1 MDTTTR
7 STSTTT
13 ADPNGATSS
22 PATATNMTVTHALVP
37 EAAPR
42 FDTSSANA
50 TYANLTI
57 DSFSPLIVYDP
68 PMSIGTGAWHTPITD
83 SRLSEIGTLSQRD
96 WHLGTY
102 MRSEMPNATIWFW
115 FEGSELYLYGDRGPS
130 YGAFSVQVDSDTT
143 KELRSAYTPAQSMG
157 GSSLLDAVRGLSE
170 GRHKVGVT
178 IEGPRTGPVEGS
190 GFLLDY
196 VVVRQRVGTGQPK
209 ISDVRGA
216 DLEKL
221 SSWKAWTKDEVTEQQ
236 GQNVTQTKTI
246 VSSSAKGESLTYSF
260 SNATAVHVYGT
271 RNATHGAYS
280 VSLTSSSPSVVGSTT
295 FYDGSFPCDFPNR
308 TNNLTS
314 CEWRGSVLKHA
325 AANLDPAANYT
336 LKLEN
341 TDVSGGGRIFDVDLI
356 RTFGGNGVVLEPG
369 SLAPGGSGLDRLQD
383 QNHTHQRPKASSR
396 EKSMKFAFAPILGLL
411 LCISTATAFVDYDEV
426 DGRSFVDDLSVRG
439 EAVAIPFQPSLR
451 AFLEEAV
458 TAHRRAIESTNELEA
473 RDSVSLMVAVRYGAT
488 AAVVPP
494 LTDEGQFKRIAPL
507 TDVVKYFTGR
517 LKLGKGPFKLLHG
530 FNEVDLSKKLN
541 QVVGPE
547 VDRTTFCIYPGK
559 DWRKF
564 CYT

>member
-1 MDTTTR
+1 MADTTTR

-22 PATATNMTVTHALVP
+22 PATTTNTTDTPALVP

-42 FDTSSANA
+42 FDSSSANA

-57 DSFSPLIVYDP
+57 DSFSPIIDYDP
-68 PMSIGTGAWHTPITD
+68 PMSVDTGAWHTPITD
-83 SRLSEIGTLSQRD
+83 SILSEIGPLSQRD

-102 MRSEMPNATIWFW
+102 MRSEMPNATILFF

-130 YGAFSVQVDSDTT
+130 YGAFSVQVDSGTR
-143 KELRSAYTPAQSMG
+143 ELRSAYTPAQPIG

-170 GRHKVGVT
+170 GQHKAVVT
-178 IEGPRTGPVEGS
+178 IEGTRTGLVEGS

-196 VVVRQRVGTGQPK
+196 VVVRQKVGTGQPK

-221 SSWKAWTKDEVTEQQ
+221 GSWKTWTKDEVTVQL

-260 SNATAVHVYGT
+260 SNATAVQVYGT
-271 RNATHGAYS
+271 RNATNGAYS
-280 VSLTSSSPSVVGSTT
+280 VSLTSSSPSVVGNTT
-295 FYDGSFPCDFPNR
+295 IYNGSFPCDFPDR

-341 TDVSGGGRIFDVDLI
+341 MDDSPGGRIFDVDLI

-369 SLAPGGSGLDRLQD
+369 SLAPGGSGLDASNGSSGGASGGGT
-383 QNHTHQRPKASSR
+383 QNGAPRADAVGSS
-396 EKSMKFAFAPILGLL
+396 FALVALL
-411 LCISTATAFVDYDEV
+411 WCLLF
-426 DGRSFVDDLSVRG
+426 
-439 EAVAIPFQPSLR
+439 
-451 AFLEEAV
+451 
-458 TAHRRAIESTNELEA
+458 
-473 RDSVSLMVAVRYGAT
+473 RDVFG
-488 AAVVPP
+488 
-494 LTDEGQFKRIAPL
+494 F
-507 TDVVKYFTGR
+507 GR
-517 LKLGKGPFKLLHG
+517 L
-530 FNEVDLSKKLN
+530 
-541 QVVGPE
+541 
-547 VDRTTFCIYPGK
+547 
-559 DWRKF
+559 
-564 CYT
+564 